1 MKKHAISSTNQPGI
15 RDYLLQKP
23 ALEETPAQQTPP
35 KLAHKQQPNKIK
47 AEKHATKI
55 STETT
60 ALQTPP
66 KPEQKPQSN
75 KAAGNKKIYGLGVGR
90 SQDI

>member
-47 AEKHATKI
+47 AQKHAIKI
-55 STETT
+55 SMETT
-60 ALQTPP
+60 VQQSCR
-66 KPEQKPQSN
+66 EQENIWFRGGDLK
-75 KAAGNKKIYGLGVGR
+75 R
-90 SQDI
+90 FQDI